1 MLQKHNLLTMLMLA
15 LVSTLL
21 IFTACEKDEDD
32 DPATDSATDDPTN
45 EGIVTDIDG
54 NVYSTVQ
61 IGDQVWM
68 AENLKTTTYNDG
80 TSINLIEGNSY
91 WGNDTLGAYCWKL
104 NSYEHYADAFGAIYN
119 WYVTINGNLCPD
131 GWHLPTD
138 AEWTA
143 LENYIANDGYDGA
156 EGYALKS
163 TSGWHNN
170 GGGNDNYGFA
180 ARPTGFRFDDGEWTS
195 AYSAYFWTATEGNAI
210 YAYYRSI
217 SQDST
222 IYREW
227 INKHYGFFVRCLKD

>member
-45 EGIVTDIDG
+45 EGILTDIDG

-104 NSYEHYADAFGAIYN
+104 NSYEHYADAGAIYN
-119 WYVTINGNLCPD
+119 WYVTKNGNLCPN